1 MCMGLGE
8 IEGVAVF
15 VEDLPGQEKRTSDV
29 GLAGSSN
36 GVLGQEVPDCL
47 PRIQLD
53 YGVVLSGIGLAFVRD
68 ASDVNGVGQELVEIA
83 PRERLPACP
92 FAGLVDP
99 PAW

>member
-29 GLAGSSN
+29 GLAGSPN
-36 GVLGQEVPDCL
+36 GVLGQEGPDCL

-53 YGVVLSGIGLAFVRD
+53 YGAVLSGIGLAFVRD

-83 PRERLPACP
+83 P
-92 FAGLVDP
+92 
-99 PAW
+99 

>member
-15 VEDLPGQEKRTSDV
+15 VEDL
-29 GLAGSSN
+29 AGSPN
-36 GVLGQEVPDCL
+36 GVLGQEGPDCL

-53 YGVVLSGIGLAFVRD
+53 YGAVLSGIGLAFVRD

-83 PRERLPACP
+83 P
-92 FAGLVDP
+92 
-99 PAW
+99 